1 MPQDHAPQNATGSNH
16 AARAPLAAKAREKME
31 QMNVEAAPLNIWLR
45 TWANAPSQK
54 PWFTHTALEAA
65 GEMAQGK
72 VAAGQMKAK
81 PHMWKWREISPYLD
95 RIAQIAATSDV
106 PPVEF
111 AERQQF
117 LLTNPGLNGRLQV
130 ASTIRC
136 AVSIYNPGD
145 LARAHLHTPNASRTI
160 LSETGGYTNV
170 EGERCEAV
178 RGDLILTPTGA
189 WHDHGNDGNK
199 PVVWIDTLD
208 WPILEFLDC
217 IWLDEDMPAAMTDP
231 KANVPIQHTLHASG
245 TSQRLYAHGGML
257 PTFVSHNRGIGR
269 GTSPYIHFRGAD
281 IRATLDGL
289 KSQAGD
295 PYEGLPIQFVN
306 PANGAP
312 LFTTLGFGAQM
323 LRAGEETR
331 LKRETSNVVYV
342 VIEGR
347 GQTEIAGKTYDWQE
361 NDIFVV
367 PNYLWRRHVNNS
379 AKDAVLYTMTDVPLL
394 DKIGHYRAQGRGKD
408 GKVEQLVA

>member
-1 MPQDHAPQNATGSNH
+1 MSAAPAKAH
-16 AARAPLAAKAREKME
+16 ARAPLAAKARDAME
-31 QMNVEAAPLNIWLR
+31 ALNGDAAHLNIWLR
-45 TWANAPSQK
+45 TQANAPSQK
-54 PWFTHTALEAA
+54 PWFTHTEAA
-65 GEMAQGK
+65 VAGEIAQGK
-72 VAAGQMKAK
+72 VAAGQMKAS
-81 PHMWKWREISPYLD
+81 PHHWKWREISPYLD
-95 RIAQIAATSDV
+95 KIAKIAETADV

-178 RGDLILTPTGA
+178 RGDLILTPNGT
-189 WHDHGNDGNK
+189 WHDHGNDGNA

-217 IWLDEDMPAAMTDP
+217 IWLDEDMPAATIDP
-231 KANVPIQHTLHASG
+231 RANVQIQKTALAAG
-245 TSQRLYAHGGML
+245 YSQRVYGQGGMV
-257 PTFVSHNRGIGR
+257 PKFITHNRGIGR
-269 GTSPYIHFRGAD
+269 GVSPNVHYRGKD

-289 KSQAGD
+289 KGETGD
-295 PYEGLPIQFVN
+295 PYEGVPIDIVN
-306 PANGAP
+306 PVNGEP
-312 LFTTLGFGAQM
+312 LFATLGFGAQM
-323 LRAGEETR
+323 LRAGEQT
-331 LKRETSNVVYV
+331 LPKRETSNVVYV
-342 VIEGR
+342 VLEGR
-347 GQTEIAGKTYDWQE
+347 GQTEVAGRTFDWEE

-367 PNYLWRRHVNNS
+367 PNFLWRRHVNTGVR
-379 AKDAVLYTMTDVPLL
+379 DAVLYTMSDVPLL
-394 DKIGHYRAQGRGKD
+394 DKIGQYRAQGRGKD
-408 GKVEQLVA
+408 GKVVQLG